1 MTQNKILTLG
11 LLGCREHG
19 PAHLVPRR
27 AWSLVTS
34 VASLDAHI
42 LLTNIAGCF
51 HVMRMVIGRG
61 RLEVQRPTAALPRR
75 PLKLLITAAI
85 GIVVD
90 YTMVMVV
97 RSQQLLRFLVK
108 K

>member
-1 MTQNKILTLG
+1 
-11 LLGCREHG
+11 
-19 PAHLVPRR
+19 
-27 AWSLVTS
+27 
-34 VASLDAHI
+34 
-42 LLTNIAGCF
+42 
-51 HVMRMVIGRG
+51 MRMVIGRG